1 MCPGGNIH
9 RGDTLQRSKQEIPAR
24 ITWQSKS
31 TPFCF
36 LQTHTARFD
45 AAAREHRILAQPDA
59 SRADAVAN
67 RGVALANRFRD
78 DGDPLC
84 FDVITSV
91 VLQQGVI
98 EIILSE
104 GPLAATFGVA
114 VGDLAPDLCRISIAF
129 GRKRRGIE
137 PRIVSGQT
145 EASPDA
151 TLLRLLAKAH
161 RWCREMRQGT
171 SLTEIARREGHSESY
186 IRTRAPLA
194 FLSPKIQAA
203 IVAGTQPADL
213 SLERFVRNGIPLDW
227 VEQEATYGFR

>member
-1 MCPGGNIH
+1 M
-9 RGDTLQRSKQEIPAR
+9 
-24 ITWQSKS
+24 
-31 TPFCF
+31 
-36 LQTHTARFD
+36 
-45 AAAREHRILAQPDA
+45 
-59 SRADAVAN
+59 
-67 RGVALANRFRD
+67 
-78 DGDPLC
+78 C

-91 VLQQGVI
+91 VLHQGVM

-104 GPLAATFGVA
+104 GPLAVALGVA
-114 VGDLAPDLCRISIAF
+114 VNDLAPDLCRISIAF

-137 PRIVSGQT
+137 TRIVSGQT

-151 TLLRLLAKAH
+151 TLLRLLAKSH

-227 VEQEATYGFR
+227 VEQETTYGFS